1 VPPAHL
7 NRGETR
13 ARAGMAVGE
22 TTSGKTFCAP
32 CDVLGNQRPF
42 ELGDGARHLQREHA
56 LWRGGVD
63 RVVRLPE
70 PHHTGMRQN
79 RPVGAGRPLGF
90 PIKTPPRPE

>member
-1 VPPAHL
+1 
-7 NRGETR
+7 
-13 ARAGMAVGE
+13 MAVGE

-63 RVVRLPE
+63 RVVQAAEMRASGFELLDDRE
-70 PHHTGMRQN
+70 GM
-79 RPVGAGRPLGF
+79 AD
-90 PIKTPPRPE
+90 